1 MLRKA
6 FLTIVV
12 VTVIALCLGGC
23 KKSSDESSVEPP
35 QPAPRPVKTM
45 TQHEADAKKEI
56 TAENL
61 EEELAKLEK
70 AVEDDIVTDV
80 EP

>member
-6 FLTIVV
+6 FLTVV
-12 VTVIALCLGGC
+12 VVVAIVLGGC
-23 KKSSDESSVEPP
+23 RKSSDESSSDVQPANEPP
-35 QPAPRPVKTM
+35 KTKAQYE
-45 TQHEADAKKEI
+45 TDAAKEI

-61 EEELAKLEK
+61 EDELAKLEK
-70 AVEDDIVTDV
+70 EVEEDLATDT

>member
-6 FLTIVV
+6 FLTVV
-12 VTVIALCLGGC
+12 VVAAIALCLSGC
-23 KKSSDESSVEPP
+23 KKSSDESSADV
-35 QPAPRPVKTM
+35 QPANEAPKTRA
-45 TQHEADAKKEI
+45 QYEAEAEKEI

-61 EEELAKLEK
+61 EAELAKLEK
-70 AVEDDIVTDV
+70 EVENDLATDT